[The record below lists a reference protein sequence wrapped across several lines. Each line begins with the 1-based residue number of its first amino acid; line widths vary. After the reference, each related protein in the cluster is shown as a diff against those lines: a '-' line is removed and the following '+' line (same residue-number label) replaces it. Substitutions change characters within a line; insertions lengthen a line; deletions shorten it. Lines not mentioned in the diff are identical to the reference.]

1 VLVTD
6 PGTVIGIGAPQVLFA
21 VVRVTPVIVL
31 VVGLVFHVGIGE
43 HWFLV
48 IRFEKATE
56 NYGISVIDLR
66 ARVLGG
72 NTSSCFWEIIGQ
84 VTLIYL
90 ASEQI

>member
-21 VVRVTPVIVL
+21 VVRVTPVIILAIVL
-31 VVGLVFHVGIGE
+31 VAHVRIGE
-43 HWFLV
+43 HWSLV

-66 ARVLGG
+66 ARERGV

-84 VTLIYL
+84 VTLI
-90 ASEQI
+90 